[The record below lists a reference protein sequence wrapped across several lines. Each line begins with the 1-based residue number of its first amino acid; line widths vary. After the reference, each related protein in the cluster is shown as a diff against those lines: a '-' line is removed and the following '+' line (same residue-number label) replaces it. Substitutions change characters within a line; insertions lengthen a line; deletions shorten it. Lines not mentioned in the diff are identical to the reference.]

1 MMTTT
6 LAQRLLVEDDLR
18 KRAGRLVYIPCD
30 SSQENANK
38 RGALCWWGRRR
49 GLQFDEIAN
58 ILQCSESTAHRQFHR
73 FNKVAAP
80 DASPAEALR
89 AYEKFLAAGVRD
101 RVARRADKKDEDFAV
116 KSGSLRALAED
127 VAGMVPDVP
136 ARRAALY
143 YWANYR
149 MGMSQ
154 AEVAR
159 VFERSPTDVSR
170 HVLEVRD
177 RIRAGLVKV
186 MPAGAPA
193 YVVADLAEQ
202 MRPS

>member
-1 MMTTT
+1 MVNTF
-6 LAQRLLVEDDLR
+6 AKLLRVEDDLR
-18 KRAGRLVYIPCD
+18 KRAGRLAYIPGD
-30 SSQENANK
+30 SSQENAHK
-38 RGALCWWGRRR
+38 RGALCWWGRRL
-49 GLQFDEIAN
+49 GLQFYEIAR

-73 FNKVAAP
+73 FNRVAPP

-89 AYEKFLAAGVRD
+89 AYEKFLAAGVRN

-116 KSGSLRALAED
+116 KSGNLRALAEA
-127 VAGMVPDVP
+127 VANLVPDVP
-136 ARRAALY
+136 ARRAAIC

-170 HVLEVRD
+170 HILEVRD
-177 RIRAGLVKV
+177 CIRAGLVKI
-186 MPAGAPA
+186 MPAGSPA
-193 YVVADLAEQ
+193 LIVADLAEQ
-202 MRPS
+202 MRPT